1 MGNINIDCDSF
12 CFSSLGFS
20 FLGFCPRVMCALR
33 PSPVRPFEFTCD
45 CLRVCGS
52 CCAQCWS
59 LLLAYGICSGNPS
72 PFLGGNPLVHGV
84 IGVLPRPY
92 DRLPTAQCIEGSRR
106 SAVISLCRPL
116 WRPLAAAV
124 EGADS
129 SASESV
135 YLRRGGHPAERAG
148 SGAWVGTP
156 GPVDCPCLDERPPFQ
171 YLVNTNSRRVSS
183 PRGVAQ
189 CLVPRKNPS
198 GIFSLNI
205 FITKLKQGT

>member
-1 MGNINIDCDSF
+1 MLVFVAGIRYMLWQSF
-12 CFSSLGFS
+12 FWEGKYL
-20 FLGFCPRVMCALR
+20 P
-33 PSPVRPFEFTCD
+33 P
-45 CLRVCGS
+45 
-52 CCAQCWS
+52 
-59 LLLAYGICSGNPS
+59 
-72 PFLGGNPLVHGV
+72 VHGV

-92 DRLPTAQCIEGSRR
+92 GGLPTAQCIEGSRR

>member
-1 MGNINIDCDSF
+1 MFVSRPHEVD
-12 CFSSLGFS
+12 GF
-20 FLGFCPRVMCALR
+20 LPR
-33 PSPVRPFEFTCD
+33 PVRPVAHCVTH
-45 CLRVCGS
+45 RGYIS
-52 CCAQCWS
+52 
-59 LLLAYGICSGNPS
+59 
-72 PFLGGNPLVHGV
+72 
-84 IGVLPRPY
+84 
-92 DRLPTAQCIEGSRR
+92 RL
-106 SAVISLCRPL
+106 SAVISQRRPL

-198 GIFSLNI
+198 GIFINI
-205 FITKLKQGT
+205 FFHILYPLAYACSMCACISLSSYSDTEQIQR